1 MPHQHGR
8 RHNRMVIALPKTS
21 LRDQHPKDNMK
32 WISNVIKEF
41 KGYATKDQKKITW
54 MDSVALSDALAPSSA
69 ALEALA
75 RRRLHVDN

>member
-1 MPHQHGR
+1 
-8 RHNRMVIALPKTS
+8 
-21 LRDQHPKDNMK
+21 MK